1 MKEEL
6 TTDRITSLIGTMR
19 HYYAENEKLRQ
30 HVTGDEWRHNNALG
44 YSAQWADLAAA
55 LVELLE
61 RREDAEL
68 LRIIEERRNDPRVS
82 VELNDL

>member
-6 TTDRITSLIGTMR
+6 TTDRITSLIATMR

-44 YSAQWADLAAA
+44 YSAQWADIAAA
-55 LVELLE
+55 LVELLD
-61 RREDAEL
+61 RRDDAEL
-68 LRIIEERRNDPRVS
+68 LRIIEERKGDKLIPVD
-82 VELNDL
+82 LNDL